1 MDCTRCAE
9 DLTAYLDGEL
19 SDADAGEVRSHLAV
33 CPACAR
39 QLAALR
45 DSVEFVQSHPRELEV
60 RPEIWNLVRARISG
74 RPESPSLFRFLAP
87 ARWRYAIAAAVV
99 TVVFALGYIQYQQVQ
114 RKSLDRYISRYL
126 QQRQTRMPSPPAFT
140 DFRASLGS
148 GDSDAYNPFAD
159 LKDNLTDNP
168 FRSEDR

>member
-19 SDADAGEVRSHLAV
+19 SDADAGQVRSHLAV
-33 CPACAR
+33 CPACAG
-39 QLAALR
+39 QLAGLR
-45 DSVEFVQSHPRELEV
+45 EAAGFVKSHPGELEV
-60 RPEIWNLVRARISG
+60 RPEMWNLVRARISA
-74 RPESPSLFRFLAP
+74 RPEFPSLFRFLAP
-87 ARWRYAIAAAVV
+87 GRWRYAMAAVAV
-99 TVVFALGYIQYQQVQ
+99 AVVFALGYIHYQQVQ
-114 RKSLDRYISRYL
+114 RKSLDQYISRYL
-126 QQRQTRMPSPPAFT
+126 QERQTRMPSPPAFA

-148 GDSDAYNPFAD
+148 GDSRAYNPFAD